1 MKDDSRFRHESLQ
14 DADTIRDL
22 LKALT
27 NGIGRGEVTLE
38 DENGSLTMHPE
49 GLLHLRIAASIDDE
63 RNRLDIRI
71 RCQGEHDIPERAKI
85 GIKSGRS

>member
-14 DADTIRDL
+14 DADTIKDL

-27 NGIGRGEVTLE
+27 SGIGRGEVTLE
-38 DENGSLTMHPE
+38 DENGSLTMHPA
-49 GLLHLRIAASIDDE
+49 GLLHLRITASIDDE

-71 RCQGEHDIPERAKI
+71 RWQGEHDVAERSKVAI
-85 GIKSGRS
+85 RNRRS